1 MYDDEEYLLNK
12 DQEPVIRQHTD
23 HEKIKHF
30 VSWLAESNTLVP
42 GTYDLTTLRMD
53 NEENI
58 CLYHLSDDDDNQLS
72 EDAINYAVPFI
83 TVPDDDSKGL
93 VLARNKAIGFD
104 EESIDNMS
112 M

>member
-1 MYDDEEYLLNK
+1 MWNGLY
-12 DQEPVIRQHTD
+12 VHTHSTVD
-23 HEKIKHF
+23 F
-30 VSWLAESNTLVP
+30 WALS
-42 GTYDLTTLRMD
+42 
-53 NEENI
+53 I

-93 VLARNKAIGFD
+93 VLARNKAISFD